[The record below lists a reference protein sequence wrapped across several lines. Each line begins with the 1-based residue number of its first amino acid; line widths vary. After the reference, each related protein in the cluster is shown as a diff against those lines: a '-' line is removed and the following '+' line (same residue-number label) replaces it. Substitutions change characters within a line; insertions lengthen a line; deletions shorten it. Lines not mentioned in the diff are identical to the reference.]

1 MQRRLA
7 LILSRVVFKGYNRKL
22 LYMREREERIDGLVI
37 RNVVWIQL
45 IARSDD
51 VALIRKF

>member
-37 RNVVWIQL
+37 RDVVWIQL